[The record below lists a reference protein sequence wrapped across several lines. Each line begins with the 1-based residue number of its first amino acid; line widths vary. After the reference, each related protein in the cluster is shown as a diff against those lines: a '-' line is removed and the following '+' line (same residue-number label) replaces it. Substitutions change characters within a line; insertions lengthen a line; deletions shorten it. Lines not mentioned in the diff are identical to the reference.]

1 MAVSEEQ
8 TRLQTKLVEYRRELH
23 ENPELSMQEFETTKR
38 IRHWLEDAGI
48 TILDYP
54 LEVGVVAEISGGK
67 PGPTIALRADI
78 DALPIK
84 EETGLPFAS
93 KNEADLPWIRPRL
106 EQPPVGRDIGSSI
119 VDDRAVGG
127 DLPALPDPG
136 TRRTSHAAVV
146 HDRLDRGPPGAPSSR
161 DHPPARLPGA
171 RLPAACP
178 TAGPSA
184 RSAPRARTTTNRR

>member
-8 TRLQTKLVEYRRELH
+8 TPLQTKLVEYRRELH

-54 LEVGVVAEISGGK
+54 LEVGIVAEISGGE

-93 KNEADLPWIRPRL
+93 KNEGVMHACGHDFHTSSI
-106 EQPPVGRDIGSSI
+106 IGSAI
-119 VDDRAVGG
+119 LLQERRAELKGNVRIIFQ
-127 DLPALPDPG
+127 PAEEIAQG
-136 TRRTSHAAVV
+136 AVL
-146 HDRLDRGPPGAPSSR
+146 R
-161 DHPPARLPGA
+161 
-171 RLPAACP
+171 
-178 TAGPSA
+178 
-184 RSAPRARTTTNRR
+184 